1 MAKKIKVVVLD
12 ENGNEIKKPFGD
24 KVSET
29 LDTIK
34 LKTGEAYRWCVGH
47 KEEVLG
53 LIPLGLGLIGLAKQF
68 KPTKQETER
77 ERIDTTYYDPHTG
90 LHWQL
95 RRKLTND
102 ERAELARRQRLG
114 EYTEDIL
121 ERMRVLK

>member
-1 MAKKIKVVVLD
+1 MAKRVKMVVLD
-12 ENGNEIKKPFGD
+12 ENGNEIKKPFGEQVD
-24 KVSET
+24 EAWDT
-29 LDTIK
+29 LK

-47 KEEVLG
+47 KEELIG
-53 LIPLGLGLIGLAKQF
+53 LIPLGLGLIGLAKQL

-77 ERIDTTYYDPHTG
+77 ERIDKTYYDPHTG

>member
-1 MAKKIKVVVLD
+1 MAKKFKIQVLD
-12 ENGNEIKKPFGD
+12 ENGNEIKKPFSD

-29 LDTIK
+29 LDTLK
-34 LKTGEAYRWCVGH
+34 LKTGEAYTWCVGH
-47 KEEVLG
+47 KEELIG
-53 LIPLGLGLIGLAKQF
+53 LIPLGLGLIGLAKQL

>member
-1 MAKKIKVVVLD
+1 MAKRIKMVVLD
-12 ENGNEIKKPFGD
+12 ENGNEIKKPFGNRVD
-24 KVSET
+24 EAWDT
-29 LDTIK
+29 LK
-34 LKTGEAYRWCVGH
+34 LKAGEAYTWCVGH
-47 KEEVLG
+47 KEELIG
-53 LIPLGLGLIGLAKQF
+53 LIPLGLGLIGLAKQL